1 MESSHI
7 TETENTRQSKQIWR
21 GIAPHGRKSTPP
33 PPSFFTRGAN
43 NKFVL
48 KDIEGH
54 FHDLPLDEILHRT
67 SLDDARSSDES
78 LGPSVFTA
86 SPSYKSS
93 FAQTPIT
100 SLKSL
105 YAHSRLDSPS
115 LSGSSSQQGNLIV
128 PQTRLPDP
136 VARRRDSGSVYST
149 EDASIEARGYTVV
162 ATQTS
167 PRTSILKHND
177 ITPTPKVEID
187 SESQNLDEYLRKYGQ
202 RKVTRH
208 KWIMTGFL
216 VSVNF
221 MFIFASWWWPRYYY
235 VYIPFISFPLV
246 LNCIM
251 IASIICFTLKNLI
264 VAEKIIEPDHV
275 ETLVMIMPCYNETLE
290 ECTKSLDSLVNQV
303 GIGNHKRG
311 IMVICDGR
319 VRGPGMEKTTAQY
332 LKEDI
337 FVGKIH
343 SEKISRAYRAW
354 DGQAMDVDVSW
365 GYYKGVPFYCIIK
378 EQNQGKRDSLI
389 VVRSFLYKFNIR
401 DTNPSTIFS
410 SRFLLSMTDWLTQE
424 VRVNEVDHLI
434 GMDADTVFQDKCIS
448 ELLKESKYPN
458 TVGVC
463 GYVAVDFS
471 GGNWNLWSIYQNAEY
486 TIAQGLRRLHQSIAT
501 KKVSCLPGCCQL
513 LKICDMTCGDKVL
526 IEQFGYY
533 PRPLDGMI
541 KRIRATASE
550 DRNHICQLLTTF
562 PEAQTRQALR
572 ARAYT
577 DVPHSW
583 SVFLSQ
589 RRRWTL
595 GATSNDLL
603 LFTARHCQWWER
615 ILAFSNVLT
624 WSLNVFVIAS
634 IGCMIVAFMHQP
646 WWIIM
651 AFAGIMIIPFVYY
664 IIMAIWLPESMLE
677 RFQYLFGLFIFVVLG
692 PFLNIAVMVFA
703 VFNMDSFG
711 WGKTRKVV
719 AETPEEQAQEKQNIE
734 DTGTGSNSLQET
746 SGSDRR
752 EEVATSVA
760 VRKPAVVYV
769 PPATQQM

>member
-1 MESSHI
+1 MMSLRASEAGRSRRNNHS
-7 TETENTRQSKQIWR
+7 WR
-21 GIAPHGRKSTPP
+21 SRAQHQEKSYPP
-33 PPSFFTRGAN
+33 LPPFFAKGSN
-43 NKFVL
+43 NNLIL
-48 KDIEGH
+48 KDVNGS
-54 FHDLPLDEILHRT
+54 FRNVSLGDILEST
-67 SLDDARSSDES
+67 SQDYSRSSDES
-78 LGPSVFTA
+78 PDHSLFT
-86 SPSYKSS
+86 STLSHKSS
-93 FAQTPIT
+93 FAISPLSSHPPTKPSSI
-100 SLKSL
+100 SL
-105 YAHSRLDSPS
+105 
-115 LSGSSSQQGNLIV
+115 GESSHQRDIII
-128 PQTRLPDP
+128 PRPRLPGP
-136 VARRRDSGSVYST
+136 VAQRRDSGSVYSV
-149 EDASIEARGYTVV
+149 EDISTQAVGYAAT

-167 PRTSILKHND
+167 PQSSVLRDTSCS
-177 ITPTPKVEID
+177 PPKVEID
-187 SESQNLDEYLRKYGQ
+187 TESQNLEEYLRRYGQ
-202 RKVTRH
+202 RKVTRQ
-208 KWIMTGFL
+208 KYVMTGFL
-216 VSVNF
+216 VAVNF

-264 VAEKIIEPDHV
+264 SAEKTIESYHLENLII
-275 ETLVMIMPCYNETLE
+275 IMPCYNETLE

-303 GIGNHKRG
+303 GINNHKRG

-319 VRGPGMEKTTAQY
+319 VRGPGMEKSTAQY

-337 FVGKIH
+337 FVEKLH
-343 SEKISRAYRAW
+343 HEKITRAYRAW
-354 DGQAMDVDVSW
+354 DGQAMDVEISW
-365 GYYKGVPFYCIIK
+365 GYYKGVPFYCIVK

-401 DTNPSTIFS
+401 NTNPTTIFS
-410 SRFLLSMTDWLTQE
+410 SHFLLSMSDWLTQE
-424 VRVNEVDHLI
+424 VKVNQVDHLI
-434 GMDADTVFQDKCIS
+434 GMDADTVFDETCIS

-463 GYVAVDFS
+463 GYVAVDFKD
-471 GGNWNLWSIYQNAEY
+471 GNWNLWSIYQNAEY

-501 KKVSCLPGCCQL
+501 KKVSCLSGCCQL
-513 LKICDMTCGDKVL
+513 LKICDMTCGDRVL
-526 IEQFGYY
+526 IELFGYY
-533 PRPLDGMI
+533 PRPLDGMVT
-541 KRIRATASE
+541 RIRATASE

-603 LFTARHCQWWER
+603 LTTARHCQWWER

-624 WSLNVFVIAS
+624 WCLNVFVIAS

-651 AFAGIMIIPFVYY
+651 AFAGIMIIPLIYY
-664 IIMAIWLPESMLE
+664 VIMAVWLPQSMLE
-677 RFQYLFGLFIFVVLG
+677 RFQYLLGLFIFVVLG

-711 WGKTRKVV
+711 WGKTRKVID
-719 AETPEEQAQEKQNIE
+719 ETREDQIQEKQRVE
-734 DTGTGSNSLQET
+734 DSGDGSN
-746 SGSDRR
+746 
-752 EEVATSVA
+752 EELAAGVVI
-760 VRKPAVVYV
+760 RKPAFVYV
-769 PPATQQM
+769 PPTTDTLYR

>member
-1 MESSHI
+1 MATFHVPEASTAKGTS
-7 TETENTRQSKQIWR
+7 TSWR
-21 GIAPHGRKSTPP
+21 SPTQQEKSYSPL
-33 PPSFFTRGAN
+33 PSFFTKGSN
-43 NKFVL
+43 NKYVL
-48 KDIEGH
+48 KDNEGH
-54 FHDLPLDEILHRT
+54 FHDVTLGDILERT
-67 SLDDARSSDES
+67 SQDDARSSDES
-78 LGPSVFTA
+78 IGPSLFT
-86 SPSYKSS
+86 SSLSYKSS
-93 FAQTPIT
+93 FAQTSVSQFSSNPPT
-100 SLKSL
+100 KPS
-105 YAHSRLDSPS
+105 SPS
-115 LSGSSSQQGNLIV
+115 PGEASHQRDLII
-128 PQTRLPDP
+128 PCPRLPEP
-136 VARRRDSGSVYST
+136 VARRRDSGSLYSV
-149 EDASIEARGYTVV
+149 EDVSVQAVDYTAT

-167 PRTSILKHND
+167 PRSSILKENAA
-177 ITPTPKVEID
+177 PAPKVEID

-202 RKVTRH
+202 RKVTRQKH
-208 KWIMTGFL
+208 IMTAFL
-216 VSVNF
+216 ISVNF

-264 VAEKIIEPDHV
+264 SAEKIIEPDHL
-275 ETLVMIMPCYNETLE
+275 EDLIMIMPCYNETLE
-290 ECTKSLDSLVNQV
+290 ECTKSLDSLVDQV
-303 GIGNHKRG
+303 GIDNHKRG

-332 LKEDI
+332 LNEDI
-337 FVGKIH
+337 FVEQLH
-343 SEKISRAYRAW
+343 REKIARAYRAW
-354 DGQAMDVDVSW
+354 DGQAMDVEISW
-365 GYYKGVPFYCIIK
+365 GYYKGVPFYCIVK

-389 VVRSFLYKFNIR
+389 VIRSFLYKFNIR
-401 DTNPSTIFS
+401 NTNPTTIFS
-410 SRFLLSMTDWLTQE
+410 SQFLLSMTNWLTQE
-424 VRVNEVDHLI
+424 VKVNEVDHLI
-434 GMDADTVFQDKCIS
+434 GMDADTVFDKVCIS

-463 GYVAVDFS
+463 GYVAVDFKD
-471 GGNWNLWSIYQNAEY
+471 GNWNLWSIYQNAEY

-526 IEQFGYY
+526 VELFGYY

-541 KRIRATASE
+541 TRIRATASE

-603 LFTARHCQWWER
+603 LTTARHCQWWER

-624 WSLNVFVIAS
+624 WCLNVFVIAS

-651 AFAGIMIIPFVYY
+651 AFAGIMIVPLIYY
-664 IIMAIWLPESMLE
+664 VIMAVWLPQSMLE

-711 WGKTRKVV
+711 WGKTRKVIT
-719 AETPEEQAQEKQNIE
+719 ETPEDQVQEKQRLE
-734 DTGTGSNSLQET
+734 GSSSDSNSPQLN
-746 SGSDRR
+746 SGSSQVDETAAGVTVRR
-752 EEVATSVA
+752 PT
-760 VRKPAVVYV
+760 VVYV
-769 PPATQQM
+769 PPVAQLW

>member
-1 MESSHI
+1 MATFHVPEAGTAKRTSAP
-7 TETENTRQSKQIWR
+7 WR
-21 GIAPHGRKSTPP
+21 SPIQQEKSYPP
-33 PPSFFTRGAN
+33 LPSFFTKGSK
-43 NKFVL
+43 NKYVL
-48 KDIEGH
+48 KDNEGH
-54 FHDLPLDEILHRT
+54 FHDVSLGDILERT
-67 SLDDARSSDES
+67 SQDDARSSDES
-78 LGPSVFTA
+78 IGLSLFT
-86 SPSYKSS
+86 SSLSYKSS
-93 FAQTPIT
+93 FAQTSVSQFSSNPPT
-100 SLKSL
+100 KPS
-105 YAHSRLDSPS
+105 SPS
-115 LSGSSSQQGNLIV
+115 LGESSHQRALII
-128 PQTRLPDP
+128 PRPRLPDP
-136 VARRRDSGSVYST
+136 VARRRDSGSVYSV
-149 EDASIEARGYTVV
+149 EDVSVQDVDYT
-162 ATQTS
+162 ATANQTS
-167 PRTSILKHND
+167 PRNSILKDN
-177 ITPTPKVEID
+177 TAPTPKVEID

-202 RKVTRH
+202 RKVTRQKH
-208 KWIMTGFL
+208 IMTAFL
-216 VSVNF
+216 ISVNF

-264 VAEKIIEPDHV
+264 SAEKIIEPDHL
-275 ETLVMIMPCYNETLE
+275 EDLIMIMPCYNETLE
-290 ECTKSLDSLVNQV
+290 ECTKSLDSLVDQV
-303 GIGNHKRG
+303 GIDNHKRG

-332 LKEDI
+332 LNEDI
-337 FVGKIH
+337 FVEQLH
-343 SEKISRAYRAW
+343 REKITRAYRAW
-354 DGQAMDVDVSW
+354 DGQAMDVEISW
-365 GYYKGVPFYCIIK
+365 GYYKGVPFYCIVK

-389 VVRSFLYKFNIR
+389 VIRSSLYKFNIR
-401 DTNPSTIFS
+401 NTNPTTIFS
-410 SRFLLSMTDWLTQE
+410 SQFLLSMTDWLTQE
-424 VRVNEVDHLI
+424 VKVNQVDHLI
-434 GMDADTVFQDKCIS
+434 GMDADTVFDQGCIS

-463 GYVAVDFS
+463 GYVAVDFKD
-471 GGNWNLWSIYQNAEY
+471 GNWNLWSIYQNAEY

-526 IEQFGYY
+526 VELFGYY

-541 KRIRATASE
+541 TRIRATASE

-562 PEAQTRQALR
+562 PEAQTRQALK

-603 LFTARHCQWWER
+603 LTTARHCQWWER

-624 WSLNVFVIAS
+624 WCLSVFVIAS
-634 IGCMIVAFMHQP
+634 IGCMVVALMHQP

-651 AFAGIMIIPFVYY
+651 AFAGIMIVPLIYY
-664 IIMAIWLPESMLE
+664 VIMAVWLPQSMLE

-711 WGKTRKVV
+711 WGKTRKVI
-719 AETPEEQAQEKQNIE
+719 AETPEDQVQEKQRLE
-734 DTGTGSNSLQET
+734 GSSSGSNSPQLNSARNQVDESAAGVT
-746 SGSDRR
+746 VRR
-752 EEVATSVA
+752 PT
-760 VRKPAVVYV
+760 VVYM
-769 PPATQQM
+769 PPIAQPR

>member
-1 MESSHI
+1 MATFHVPEAGTVKMTGTSLRSP
-7 TETENTRQSKQIWR
+7 TQQE
-21 GIAPHGRKSTPP
+21 KSFPP
-33 PPSFFTRGAN
+33 LPSFFTKGSN
-43 NKFVL
+43 NKYVL
-48 KDIEGH
+48 KDNEGH
-54 FHDLPLDEILHRT
+54 FHDVTLGEILERT
-67 SLDDARSSDES
+67 SQDDARSSDES
-78 LGPSVFTA
+78 IGPSLFT
-86 SPSYKSS
+86 SSLSYKSS
-93 FAQTPIT
+93 FAQT
-100 SLKSL
+100 SV
-105 YAHSRLDSPS
+105 SRFSSNPPTKPSSPS
-115 LSGSSSQQGNLIV
+115 LGESSHQIDLII
-128 PQTRLPDP
+128 PRPRLPDP
-136 VARRRDSGSVYST
+136 VARRRDSGSAY
-149 EDASIEARGYTVV
+149 SIEDVSVQAVDYTAT

-167 PRTSILKHND
+167 PRNSILKENA
-177 ITPTPKVEID
+177 TPAPKVEID

-202 RKVTRH
+202 RKVTRQKH
-208 KWIMTGFL
+208 IMTAFL
-216 VSVNF
+216 ISINF

-264 VAEKIIEPDHV
+264 SAEKIIEPDHL
-275 ETLVMIMPCYNETLE
+275 EDLIMIMPCYNETLE
-290 ECTKSLDSLVNQV
+290 ECTKSLDSLVDQV
-303 GIGNHKRG
+303 GIDNHKRG

-332 LKEDI
+332 LNEDI
-337 FVGKIH
+337 FVEQLRR
-343 SEKISRAYRAW
+343 EKITRAYRAW
-354 DGQAMDVDVSW
+354 DGQAMDVEISW
-365 GYYKGVPFYCIIK
+365 GYYKGVPFYCIVK

-389 VVRSFLYKFNIR
+389 VIRSFLYKFNIR
-401 DTNPSTIFS
+401 NTNPTTIFS
-410 SRFLLSMTDWLTQE
+410 SQFLLSMTDWLTQE
-424 VRVNEVDHLI
+424 VKVNQVDHLI
-434 GMDADTVFQDKCIS
+434 GMDADTVFDKVCIS
-448 ELLKESKYPN
+448 ELLKESKYQN

-463 GYVAVDFS
+463 GYVAVDFKD
-471 GGNWNLWSIYQNAEY
+471 GNWNLWSIYQNAEY

-526 IEQFGYY
+526 VELFGYY

-541 KRIRATASE
+541 TRIRATASE

-603 LFTARHCQWWER
+603 LTTARHCQWWER

-624 WSLNVFVIAS
+624 WCLNVFVIAS

-651 AFAGIMIIPFVYY
+651 AFAGIMIVPLIYY
-664 IIMAIWLPESMLE
+664 VIMAVWLPQSMLE

-711 WGKTRKVV
+711 WGKTRKVIT
-719 AETPEEQAQEKQNIE
+719 ETPEDQVQEKQRLE
-734 DTGTGSNSLQET
+734 GSSTVSNSPQLNSSSSQVGGT
-746 SGSDRR
+746 AAGVTVRR
-752 EEVATSVA
+752 PTVL
-760 VRKPAVVYV
+760 YV
-769 PPATQQM
+769 PPVAQLW

>member
-1 MESSHI
+1 MATFHVPEADTTKRTSAS
-7 TETENTRQSKQIWR
+7 WR
-21 GIAPHGRKSTPP
+21 SPTQQEKSYPP
-33 PPSFFTRGAN
+33 LPSFSTKVSN
-43 NKFVL
+43 NKYVHR
-48 KDIEGH
+48 DNEGP
-54 FHDLPLDEILHRT
+54 FHDVSLGDILKRT
-67 SLDDARSSDES
+67 SQDDARSSDDSIDPS
-78 LGPSVFTA
+78 LFT
-86 SPSYKSS
+86 SSLSYKSS
-93 FAQTPIT
+93 FAQTSVSQFSCNPPT
-100 SLKSL
+100 KPN
-105 YAHSRLDSPS
+105 SPS
-115 LSGSSSQQGNLIV
+115 LGESSRQRDLII
-128 PQTRLPDP
+128 PGPRLPDP
-136 VARRRDSGSVYST
+136 VARRRDSGSVSSV
-149 EDASIEARGYTVV
+149 EDASVQAVDYTAT

-167 PRTSILKHND
+167 PRNSILKD
-177 ITPTPKVEID
+177 STASAPRVEID
-187 SESQNLDEYLRKYGQ
+187 SESQNLDEYLRQYGQ
-202 RKVTRH
+202 RKVTRQKH
-208 KWIMTGFL
+208 IMTAFL
-216 VSVNF
+216 ISVNF

-264 VAEKIIEPDHV
+264 SAEKIIEPGHLED
-275 ETLVMIMPCYNETLE
+275 LIMIMPCYNETLE
-290 ECTKSLDSLVNQV
+290 ECTKSLDSLVDQV
-303 GIGNHKRG
+303 GIDNHKRG

-332 LKEDI
+332 LNEDI
-337 FVGKIH
+337 FVEQLH
-343 SEKISRAYRAW
+343 REKITRAYRAW
-354 DGQAMDVDVSW
+354 DGQAMDVEISW
-365 GYYKGVPFYCIIK
+365 GYYKGIPFYCIVK

-389 VVRSFLYKFNIR
+389 VIRSFLYKFNIR
-401 DTNPSTIFS
+401 NTNPTTIFS
-410 SRFLLSMTDWLTQE
+410 SQLLLSMTDWLTQE
-424 VRVNEVDHLI
+424 VKVNQVDHLI
-434 GMDADTVFQDKCIS
+434 GMDADTIFDKVCIS

-463 GYVAVDFS
+463 GYVAVDFKD
-471 GGNWNLWSIYQNAEY
+471 GNWNLWSIYQNAEY

-526 IEQFGYY
+526 VELFGYY

-541 KRIRATASE
+541 TRIRATASE

-603 LFTARHCQWWER
+603 LTTARHCQWWER

-624 WSLNVFVIAS
+624 WCLNVFVIAS

-651 AFAGIMIIPFVYY
+651 AFAGIMIVPLIYY
-664 IIMAIWLPESMLE
+664 VIIAVWLPQSMLE
-677 RFQYLFGLFIFVVLG
+677 RFQYLLGLFIFVVLG

-711 WGKTRKVV
+711 WGKTRKVI
-719 AETPEEQAQEKQNIE
+719 AETAEDQVHEKQRLE
-734 DTGTGSNSLQET
+734 GSSSGSNSPQLKSGNSRVDET
-746 SGSDRR
+746 AGGVTVRR
-752 EEVATSVA
+752 
-760 VRKPAVVYV
+760 PAVVYV
-769 PPATQQM
+769 PPVTQLR

>member
-1 MESSHI
+1 MATFHVSEADTTKRTSPS
-7 TETENTRQSKQIWR
+7 WR
-21 GIAPHGRKSTPP
+21 SPTQQEKSYPP
-33 PPSFFTRGAN
+33 LPSFFTKGSN
-43 NKFVL
+43 NKYVH
-48 KDIEGH
+48 KDNEGH
-54 FHDLPLDEILHRT
+54 FHDVSLGDILERT
-67 SLDDARSSDES
+67 SQDDARSSDDSIDPS
-78 LGPSVFTA
+78 LFT
-86 SPSYKSS
+86 SSLSYKSS
-93 FAQTPIT
+93 FAQTSVSQFSSNPPT
-100 SLKSL
+100 KPN
-105 YAHSRLDSPS
+105 SPS
-115 LSGSSSQQGNLIV
+115 LGESSRQRDLII
-128 PQTRLPDP
+128 PGPRLPDP
-136 VARRRDSGSVYST
+136 VARRRDSGSVSSV
-149 EDASIEARGYTVV
+149 EDASVQAVDYTAT

-167 PRTSILKHND
+167 PRNSILKES
-177 ITPTPKVEID
+177 TASAPRVEID

-202 RKVTRH
+202 RKVTRQKH
-208 KWIMTGFL
+208 IMTAFL
-216 VSVNF
+216 ISVNF

-264 VAEKIIEPDHV
+264 SAEKIIEPGHLED
-275 ETLVMIMPCYNETLE
+275 LIMIMPCYNETLE
-290 ECTKSLDSLVNQV
+290 ECTKSLDSLVDQV
-303 GIGNHKRG
+303 GIDNHKRG

-332 LKEDI
+332 LNEDI
-337 FVGKIH
+337 FVEQLH
-343 SEKISRAYRAW
+343 REKITRAYRAW
-354 DGQAMDVDVSW
+354 DGQAMDVEISW
-365 GYYKGVPFYCIIK
+365 GYYKGIPFYCIVK

-389 VVRSFLYKFNIR
+389 VIRSFLYKFNIR
-401 DTNPSTIFS
+401 NTNPTTIFS
-410 SRFLLSMTDWLTQE
+410 SQFLLSMTDWLTQE
-424 VRVNEVDHLI
+424 VKVNQVDHLI
-434 GMDADTVFQDKCIS
+434 GMDADTVFDKVCIS

-463 GYVAVDFS
+463 GYVAVDFKD
-471 GGNWNLWSIYQNAEY
+471 GNWNLWSIYQNAEY

-526 IEQFGYY
+526 VELFGYY

-541 KRIRATASE
+541 TRIRATASE

-603 LFTARHCQWWER
+603 LTTARHCQWWER

-624 WSLNVFVIAS
+624 WCLNVFVIAS

-651 AFAGIMIIPFVYY
+651 AFAGIMIVPLIYY
-664 IIMAIWLPESMLE
+664 VIMAVWLPQSMLE
-677 RFQYLFGLFIFVVLG
+677 RFQYLLGLFIFVVLG

-711 WGKTRKVV
+711 WGKTRKVI
-719 AETPEEQAQEKQNIE
+719 AETAEDQVQEKQRLE
-734 DTGTGSNSLQET
+734 GSSSGSNSPQLNSGNSQVDET
-746 SGSDRR
+746 AAGVTVRR
-752 EEVATSVA
+752 PT
-760 VRKPAVVYV
+760 VVYV
-769 PPATQQM
+769 PPVTQLR

>member
-1 MESSHI
+1 MGAWLMREVASISQSSSNLPTKPSSPSLGESSHQ
-7 TETENTRQSKQIWR
+7 R
-21 GIAPHGRKSTPP
+21 
-33 PPSFFTRGAN
+33 
-43 NKFVL
+43 
-48 KDIEGH
+48 D
-54 FHDLPLDEILHRT
+54 
-67 SLDDARSSDES
+67 
-78 LGPSVFTA
+78 
-86 SPSYKSS
+86 
-93 FAQTPIT
+93 
-100 SLKSL
+100 
-105 YAHSRLDSPS
+105 
-115 LSGSSSQQGNLIV
+115 LIV
-128 PQTRLPDP
+128 PCPRLPEP
-136 VARRRDSGSVYST
+136 VARRRDSGSVYSV
-149 EDASIEARGYTVV
+149 EDVSVQAVDYTAA

-167 PRTSILKHND
+167 PRNSILKDNAA
-177 ITPTPKVEID
+177 PAPKVEID

-202 RKVTRH
+202 RKVTRQKH
-208 KWIMTGFL
+208 IMTAFL
-216 VSVNF
+216 ISVNF

-246 LNCIM
+246 LNCVM

-264 VAEKIIEPDHV
+264 FAEKIIEPDHLENLIMV
-275 ETLVMIMPCYNETLE
+275 MPCYNETLE
-290 ECTKSLDSLVNQV
+290 ECTKSLDSLVDQV
-303 GIGNHKRG
+303 GIDNHNRG

-332 LKEDI
+332 LNEDI
-337 FVGKIH
+337 FVEQLH
-343 SEKISRAYRAW
+343 REKITRAYRAW
-354 DGQAMDVDVSW
+354 DGQAMDVEISW
-365 GYYKGVPFYCIIK
+365 GYYKGVPFYCIVK

-389 VVRSFLYKFNIR
+389 VIRSILYKFNIR
-401 DTNPSTIFS
+401 NTNPTTIFS
-410 SRFLLSMTDWLTQE
+410 SQFLLSMTDWLTQE
-424 VRVNEVDHLI
+424 VKVNQVDHLI
-434 GMDADTVFQDKCIS
+434 GMDADTIFDKVCIS
-448 ELLKESKYPN
+448 ELLKESKCPN

-463 GYVAVDFS
+463 GYVAVDFKD
-471 GGNWNLWSIYQNAEY
+471 GNWNLWSIYQNAEY

-526 IEQFGYY
+526 VELFGYY

-541 KRIRATASE
+541 TRIRATASE

-603 LFTARHCQWWER
+603 LTTARHCQWWER

-624 WSLNVFVIAS
+624 WCLNVFVIAS

-646 WWIIM
+646 WWIIL
-651 AFAGIMIIPFVYY
+651 AFAGITIVPLIYY
-664 IIMAIWLPESMLE
+664 VTMAVWLPQSMLE

-711 WGKTRKVV
+711 WGKTRKVI
-719 AETPEEQAQEKQNIE
+719 AETPDNQVQEKQRLE
-734 DTGTGSNSLQET
+734 D
-746 SGSDRR
+746 SGSGSASPQLNSRSKQVDETAAGVTVRR
-752 EEVATSVA
+752 PT
-760 VRKPAVVYV
+760 VVYV
-769 PPATQQM
+769 PPIAQHR